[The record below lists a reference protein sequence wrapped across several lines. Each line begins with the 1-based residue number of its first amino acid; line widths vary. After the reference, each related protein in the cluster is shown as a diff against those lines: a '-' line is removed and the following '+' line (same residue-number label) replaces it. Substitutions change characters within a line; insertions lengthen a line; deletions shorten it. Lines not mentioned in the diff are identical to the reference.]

1 MESAN
6 LNSSSPENNELE
18 THYRALLSAAPLRDD
33 GFSARVLAALPAA
46 GERKFTI
53 KRRLFCAAGLVA
65 GVAVATTGAIGTGDL
80 STHLPS
86 FGNALATAGTELLTA
101 PVGLAFSLAL
111 FSLWFAFR
119 DRMRLLPRW

>member
-1 MESAN
+1 MEPTN

-46 GERKFTI
+46 GVRKFNN

-65 GVAVATTGAIGTGDL
+65 GLAVATTGAISTGDF
-80 STHLPS
+80 SANIPS
-86 FGNALATAGTELLTA
+86 LGHALASAGIELLTA
-101 PVGLAFSLAL
+101 PVVLAFSLAL
-111 FSLWFAFR
+111 FSLWYAFR